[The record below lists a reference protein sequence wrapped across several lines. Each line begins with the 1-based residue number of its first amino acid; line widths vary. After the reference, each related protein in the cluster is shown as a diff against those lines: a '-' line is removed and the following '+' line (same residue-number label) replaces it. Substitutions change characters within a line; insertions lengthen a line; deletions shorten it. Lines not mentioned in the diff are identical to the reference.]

1 MGCLSIILNYIKYI
15 FCKSEREK
23 TKNNLRSIK
32 KGRHIQFLYE
42 FEIKD
47 NDDYFLKKTDTKIEF
62 NIKESN
68 KINESKKR
76 KVYKG
81 KIDKEENYVVKA
93 HKNNN
98 GEIYYSNKD
107 LLNDLI
113 NLSRAKKLSE
123 KYTKKFQ
130 KNTDFIPMNFAGFYI
145 GSEKEINTTELK
157 NILLNEK
164 SESDNGLNL
173 IENFIDSTK
182 FRLLVNE
189 YCEVKYKDSK
199 SIPWFMHWNWVET
212 NGTYLICDLRGEIN
226 EGNNGYNLSSP
237 SLQSKDKIYGNSD
250 NGVYSLI
257 TFLAE
262 HKHTEHCKN
271 LPWPDDKHIKIAK
284 NLKNKY
290 NSSETCDNCKKIY
303 DEIISSTFNS
313 NNIFFLFLFLFLII
327 LFLIL
332 PVFIFK
338 KYIKKVIK
346 KLNEVPNDNLNRD
359 LEENLKEN
367 NKTSLTINK
376 VNEQKYLSTNE
387 DTDENSFDSIDKM
400 EPPLIG

>member
-164 SESDNGLNL
+164 SESDSGLNL

-212 NGTYLICDLRGEIN
+212 NGTYLICDLRGEITY
-226 EGNNGYNLSSP
+226 EDELELSSP
-237 SLQSKDKIYGNSD
+237 SLQSKDGIYGNSD

-271 LPWPDDKHIKIAK
+271 LPWPDDKHIEIAK
-284 NLKNKY
+284 NISA
-290 NSSETCDNCKKIY
+290 NSTAEKCDRCQEIYEEIFSSAFFTKPET
-303 DEIISSTFNS
+303 S
-313 NNIFFLFLFLFLII
+313 NNLHIIIPLII
-327 LFLIL
+327 
-332 PVFIFK
+332 VFIFLFGFGFGLYCYCRK
-338 KYIKKVIK
+338 RKREKNTIVNSTQIIKQTNS
-346 KLNEVPNDNLNRD
+346 KLNLTDNKSNNDSVAIQV
-359 LEENLKEN
+359 KQ
-367 NKTSLTINK
+367 I
-376 VNEQKYLSTNE
+376 
-387 DTDENSFDSIDKM
+387 
-400 EPPLIG
+400 LIQTKI

>member
-1 MGCLSIILNYIKYI
+1 MGTKHTRYLYEFKLKDELKDDDKFDLKETNYKATFIDNSRSIIKETNKRINYIGNIDNGKECVAKVYKNINRNITYTISDLIDDLTNLFKAKNLSIIYN
-15 FCKSEREK
+15 
-23 TKNNLRSIK
+23 
-32 KGRHIQFLYE
+32 
-42 FEIKD
+42 
-47 NDDYFLKKTDTKIEF
+47 
-62 NIKESN
+62 
-68 KINESKKR
+68 
-76 KVYKG
+76 
-81 KIDKEENYVVKA
+81 
-93 HKNNN
+93 
-98 GEIYYSNKD
+98 
-107 LLNDLI
+107 
-113 NLSRAKKLSE
+113 
-123 KYTKKFQ
+123 KKFR
-130 KNTDFIPMNFAGFYI
+130 NVTDFIHINYVDFYI
-145 GSEKEINTTELK
+145 GYTSKIDSKELK
-157 NILLNEK
+157 NLLMNK
-164 SESDNGLNL
+164 NSKNLNIDNINL
-173 IENFIDSTK
+173 IENYIDTK
-182 FRLLVNE
+182 YFRLFVDE
-189 YCEVKYKDSK
+189 YCQVRYKDSK
-199 SIPWFMHWNWVET
+199 SIPLFMHWNWVET
-212 NGTYLICDLRGEIN
+212 NGTYLICDLRGEITY
-226 EGNNGYNLSSP
+226 EDELELSSP

-284 NLKNKY
+284 NLKSKY
-290 NSSETCDNCKKIY
+290 NSSETCDDCKKIY

-313 NNIFFLFLFLFLII
+313 NNNFFLFLFLFLII

-359 LEENLKEN
+359 LEENLNQN

-387 DTDENSFDSIDKM
+387 DTDENSFASIDKM

>member
-23 TKNNLRSIK
+23 TKNNIRSIK
-32 KGRHIQFLYE
+32 KGRHTQFLYE

-76 KVYKG
+76 KVYTG
-81 KIDKEENYVVKA
+81 KIDNERKYVVKA

-164 SESDNGLNL
+164 SESDSGLNL

-212 NGTYLICDLRGEIN
+212 NGTYLICDLRGEITF
-226 EGNNGYNLSSP
+226 EDELELSSP

-313 NNIFFLFLFLFLII
+313 NNNFFLFLFLFLII
-327 LFLIL
+327 FFLIL

-338 KYIKKVIK
+338 KNIKKVIK

-359 LEENLKEN
+359 LEENLNQN

>member
-107 LLNDLI
+107 LLYDLI

-290 NSSETCDNCKKIY
+290 NSSETCDDCKKIY

-313 NNIFFLFLFLFLII
+313 NNNFFLFLFLFLII